1 MSFKSEIM
9 EVASVGETWDG
20 MCAPDDD
27 WGRDK
32 LGEVTRDGEYHGCG
46 DGSEEEGRD
55 SPSCSF
61 DPLGLGFYHNKKH
74 SSKRL
79 YSSKQHMLLWQ
90 IKAGSYQKR
99 ISNHWYVKAQ
109 IY

>member
-9 EVASVGETWDG
+9 EAASVGETWDG

-61 DPLGLGFYHNKKH
+61 DPLGLGFIHNKKH
-74 SSKRL
+74 SSKKCVHTIQQQATYAPL
-79 YSSKQHMLLWQ
+79 TNQSWVLSKKD
-90 IKAGSYQKR
+90 IKSL
-99 ISNHWYVKAQ
+99 IC
-109 IY
+109 